1 MAVRYRAIAA
11 IAVLSIALTLTVS
24 QAANADAK
32 PKPVAARSGMISFQL
47 PVADGRP
54 FSPNAHN
61 LAAPG
66 KPGSPLLLFL
76 PATRAVPRD
85 YRDFLTMA
93 SHTGFHVL
101 ALDYSNRGK
110 SVVKT
115 CAGIPDCYAAV
126 QQNRFDGTDPNGWS
140 AIQPQ
145 DSILSR
151 LRSALAHL
159 RETDPSGGWARYGT
173 GEHVDWKNIVV
184 AGHSQGG
191 GQSAFIAHRHRVH
204 GAIMFSSPVQT
215 DAGIPATWL
224 TTKSATPASRM
235 YGFVNSHDMYY
246 QNVIGSWRALGM
258 GAPVN
263 ANDDLLDYR
272 KAHTVVSTTDY
283 GTPDESHLWTAT
295 DLTPKLANGTPVYAK
310 VWQWMLDR
318 VR

>member
-1 MAVRYRAIAA
+1 MVVRARVLAAVAA
-11 IAVLSIALTLTVS
+11 LSLVLTLTIVQS
-24 QAANADAK
+24 ANAVEK
-32 PKPVAARSGMISFQL
+32 PKPVSASPHMLSFQL
-47 PVADGRP
+47 PVADGHA

-61 LAAPG
+61 LAASG

-85 YRDFLTMA
+85 YREFLSMA
-93 SHTGFHVL
+93 SQTGFHVL
-101 ALDYSNRGK
+101 ALDYSNRGT

-140 AIQPQ
+140 AIPPE
-145 DSILSR
+145 DSILNR
-151 LRSALAHL
+151 LRSALTHL
-159 RETDPSGGWARYGT
+159 RTTDPSGGWARYAT
-173 GEHVDWKNIVV
+173 GDHVNWKNIVV

-204 GAIMFSSPVQT
+204 AAIMFSSPVQT
-215 DAGIPATWL
+215 DAGVPATWL
-224 TTKSATPASRM
+224 TTKGATPASHL

-258 GAPVN
+258 GEPVN
-263 ANDDLLDYR
+263 AKDDLLEFR
-272 KAHTVVSTTDY
+272 NAHTIVSTRDY

-295 DLTPKLANGTPVYAK
+295 DSTPKLANGTPAYAK
-310 VWQWMLDR
+310 VWQWLLDR